1 MTKWITIAKHEFTY
15 NIRRKEFLFVTFG
28 LPLLMFAIMGLPIL
42 LAGNSM
48 NNQEYKIG
56 FVDNTGLFEPLNFT
70 SFSNEELAQKDLF
83 DGKIT
88 HLFVIPSDYE
98 TTGKIIIYSSKKDIS
113 GSITV
118 ETQIKNFLLDN
129 LLKGEKKELLERIK
143 NPIIGE
149 YFTLNEKG
157 ESRDDR
163 LFALLIPIAF
173 AAFFMLSIF
182 TSSNFLLQGV
192 VEEKENKVMEILLSS
207 VSHRELLTGKIFGL
221 GAVGMTQIIIW
232 QIIGIGILKT
242 GPLAG
247 LVSKLNVS
255 PALLF
260 FASGYFILGYLV
272 FACIMAGVGAVATTS
287 REGQQMAGIF
297 TLMGTMPL
305 IISRFII
312 ENPGSIFSTFMS
324 YFPLTSPVTMMIR
337 LSAGEI
343 QFYELMISLIILT
356 VSILII
362 IELSVRIFRASLL
375 MYGKK
380 PSIREIVKYLREG

>member
-70 SFSNEELAQKDLF
+70 GFSNEELAQKDLF

-88 HLFVIPSDYE
+88 HLFIIPSDYV

-192 VEEKENKVMEILLSS
+192 VEEKENRVMEILLSS

-242 GPLAG
+242 GPMAG

-272 FACIMAGVGAVATTS
+272 FACIMAGIGAVATTS

-297 TLMGTMPL
+297 TLTGAMPL

-312 ENPGSIFSTFMS
+312 ESPGSIFSTFMS

-375 MYGKK
+375 IYGKK

>member
-1 MTKWITIAKHEFTY
+1 MAKWITIAKHEFIY

-28 LPLLMFAIMGLPIL
+28 LPLFMSAIIGLPIL

-48 NNQEYKIG
+48 NSQEFKIG

-70 SFSNEELAQKDLF
+70 SFSNEELAQKALF
-83 DGKIT
+83 AGNIT
-88 HLFVIPSDYE
+88 HFFVIPSDYE
-98 TTGKIIIYSSKKDIS
+98 TNGKISVYSSKKDIS
-113 GSITV
+113 SSFAV

-129 LLKGEKKELLERIK
+129 LLKGEKKELVERIK

-149 YFTLNEKG
+149 YFTLDEKG
-157 ESRDDR
+157 ESKDDG
-163 LFALLIPIAF
+163 LSALLIPLAF
-173 AAFFMLSIF
+173 AMFFMLSIF

-192 VEEKENKVMEILLSS
+192 VEEKENRVMEILLSS
-207 VSHRELLTGKIFGL
+207 VSYRELLTGKIFGL
-221 GAVGMTQIIIW
+221 GAVGMIQIIIW

-242 GPLAG
+242 GPMAEF
-247 LVSKLNVS
+247 VSKLNIS

-260 FASGYFILGYLV
+260 FASGYFILGYLF

-297 TLMGTMPL
+297 TLTGAMPL
-305 IISRFII
+305 IISQFII
-312 ENPGSIFSTFMS
+312 ANPGSVISTFMS
-324 YFPLTSPVTMMIR
+324 YFPLTSPVTMIIR

-343 QFYELMISLIILT
+343 QYYELMISLIILT

-362 IELSVRIFRASLL
+362 IELSVKIFRASLL